1 VVRKGVG
8 DYYILSQE
16 GEPVFID
23 LGYEEGL
30 GQILALAVYTSE
42 DGGQQREDLQRYNN
56 TQIMPI
62 SAQELLA
69 LIPSGSCSS
78 VFLDGRKLARSVFAG
93 MLKTELSLPIKDPR
107 WNRLDD

>member
-1 VVRKGVG
+1 
-8 DYYILSQE
+8 
-16 GEPVFID
+16 
-23 LGYEEGL
+23 
-30 GQILALAVYTSE
+30 
-42 DGGQQREDLQRYNN
+42 
-56 TQIMPI
+56 MPI